1 MKQLTIIKCLT
12 VFILIFFMGNF
23 AYGDTVSLPDP
34 LKLVAESKYYV
45 KITKDQAAEIIEIC
59 TSDTY
64 RTRSIVDK
72 DNFFMDVPKDTIAHP
87 LVLKRKKSF
96 KWSEVKHIQLLQKS
110 VKITYANSFLGIT
123 SHDTL
128 EIDPHKCNLSDLAL
142 AAITLSG
149 LPLSS
154 EKPVFSE
161 SIVSTVKTP
170 TTNGLNLEESLSKL
184 QESYNQGLF
193 SEVVWESKQ
202 NELIDSILKEFYNK
216 GLISKTVYESRQKEL
231 PGGML
236 AK

>member
-1 MKQLTIIKCLT
+1 
-12 VFILIFFMGNF
+12 MGNF

-34 LKLVAESKYYV
+34 SKLVAESKYYR
-45 KITKDQAAEIIEIC
+45 KMTKDQAAEIIRIC

-64 RTRSIVDK
+64 KTRSIVDK
-72 DNFFMDVPKDTIAHP
+72 DNFFMDVPKDTTTHP
-87 LVLKRKKSF
+87 RVLKRKKFF

-110 VKITYANSFLGIT
+110 IKITYANSFLGIT

-161 SIVSTVKTP
+161 SIVSTAKTP
-170 TTNGLNLEESLSKL
+170 TAKGLDLERGLSKL
-184 QESYNQGLF
+184 QESYNQGLI
-193 SEVVWESKQ
+193 SKVVWESKQ
-202 NELIDSILKEFYNK
+202 KELIDSMLKEYYDK
-216 GLISKTVYESRQKEL
+216 GLISKTVYESR
-231 PGGML
+231 
-236 AK
+236 